1 MLHLLFILESWP
13 IGLTGRK
20 DKTMNEIQAILYTFL
35 LESGQEQKA
44 EAYRA
49 KCEEENKN
57 AEAGK

>member
-1 MLHLLFILESWP
+1 
-13 IGLTGRK
+13 
-20 DKTMNEIQAILYTFL
+20 MNEIQAILYAFL
-35 LESGQEQKA
+35 LESEQEQKA